1 MSSKTPVYKQKS
13 EMHKNLSAKNPTASS
28 GGATS
33 AQKRPDDGLDLTTPA
48 TKSEGNGGD
57 DDDNLLGKK
66 RKRTVR
72 ATFNPQ
78 ALISSRGMWQLYDK
92 MLKRP
97 TVEASLGHGKVSR
110 NPVTEDM
117 KQVMEVYRTWARQLN
132 PGKNAL
138 DTMEKCGEWGGKNV
152 VKDVLSRMR
161 LELEIPRA
169 IDSLEPRLDKY
180 MESTELARL
189 RAEDQAKSRREGA
202 KKSIPTFGGVE
213 RDADEDVDNDGD
225 DKPDTEEEDEDF
237 FLEPEREVQ
246 Q

>member
-1 MSSKTPVYKQKS
+1 MNTNTPLLKNGGRSATANTLKKS
-13 EMHKNLSAKNPTASS
+13 
-28 GGATS
+28 
-33 AQKRPDDGLDLTTPA
+33 DDNENDLDLTAAPA
-48 TKSEGNGGD
+48 MKGQEGN

-78 ALISSRGMWQLYDK
+78 ALISGRGMWHLYDK

-97 TVEASLGHGKVSR
+97 TAAASLVPGQKTSR
-110 NPVTEDM
+110 NPVTEDL
-117 KQVMEVYRTWARQLN
+117 KQVMDVYRMWARQLN

-169 IDSLEPRLDKY
+169 IDSLAPRLEKY

-189 RAEDQAKSRREGA
+189 RAEDQAKSRRDGV
-202 KKSIPTFGGVE
+202 KRNMPTFGGVE
-213 RDADEDVDNDGD
+213 GGVDDDKEDEEDED
-225 DKPDTEEEDEDF
+225 DKPDTEEEDGDF
-237 FLEPEREVQ
+237 VIEKKKKGADEE
-246 Q
+246 

>member
-1 MSSKTPVYKQKS
+1 MSTPLSKVGGRFSTATAKKS
-13 EMHKNLSAKNPTASS
+13 DNN
-28 GGATS
+28 
-33 AQKRPDDGLDLTTPA
+33 DNDLDLTA
-48 TKSEGNGGD
+48 AAAKGNEGN

-66 RKRTVR
+66 RKRAVR

-78 ALISSRGMWQLYDK
+78 ALISGRGMWHLYDK

-97 TVEASLGHGKVSR
+97 TAASLQAPGQKTSR
-110 NPVTEDM
+110 NPVTEDL
-117 KQVMEVYRTWARQLN
+117 KQVMDVYRMWARQLN

-169 IDSLEPRLDKY
+169 IDSLAPRLEKY

-189 RAEDQAKSRREGA
+189 RAEDQAKSRRDGV
-202 KKSIPTFGGVE
+202 KRNMPTFGGVE
-213 RDADEDVDNDGD
+213 GGVDDDKDDEEDAD
-225 DKPDTEEEDEDF
+225 DKPDTEEEDGDFVIGKEKRGED
-237 FLEPEREVQ
+237 EE
-246 Q
+246 